1 MANDLSRLVKELSR
15 ADIESLLATKNEMET
30 LEMRRQELQKE
41 LADVEQRLGRL
52 ADRTA
57 GSSKA
62 TGARASKKTAKK
74 AARKTAKKT
83 VKKAAKKATSKTSKK
98 SASKTGKQAAGKA
111 PTARRGRG
119 RATGPGN
126 TTLEDVVVQVL
137 TTNGEPMSFKDLLA
151 TIIDRKLFK
160 SRSKSFDN
168 VLRRTLSTSK
178 KVKRVGRG
186 IYGL

>member
-30 LEMRRQELQKE
+30 LELRRQELQKE

-57 GSSKA
+57 GSGKLS
-62 TGARASKKTAKK
+62 GARSSKKSMKK
-74 AARKTAKKT
+74 AAKKTAKKT
-83 VKKAAKKATSKTSKK
+83 VKKTTKKATSKASKK
-98 SASKTGKQAAGKA
+98 TASEAGKA
-111 PTARRGRG
+111 PAARRGRG
-119 RATGPGN
+119 RATGSGN

-151 TIIDRKLFK
+151 TITDRKLFK